1 MKLVLCTTCH
11 RHTKAATACDHCG
24 STALAELPTTATR
37 GLSRA
42 AVLAAGAA
50 VAAGVACSGGT
61 TDPRDPSPSP
71 SPTSTSTSEPEP
83 DPGPPGQAL
92 YGAVPPDEDAS
103 ATPDAGEDDGAVA
116 ALYGAVAPTR
126 ADE

>member
-11 RHTKAATACDHCG
+11 RHTKAAAACDHCG
-24 STALAELPTTATR
+24 GTALAELPAAPSR
-37 GLSRA
+37 GLSRTA
-42 AVLAAGAA
+42 ILAAGAA

-71 SPTSTSTSEPEP
+71 TPTSTSTSDP

-92 YGAVPPDEDAS
+92 YGAVPPEEDAS
-103 ATPDAGEDDGAVA
+103 ATPDAGEPDGAVA